1 MTEGIEIEINLYPF
15 ILRAISM
22 VGVNTESMDQALR
35 HEVMK
40 KYMQASVTKKLTEI
54 ANEITLK
61 EVPEFLNFRGER
73 TFAGRTIVRM

>member
-1 MTEGIEIEINLYPF
+1 
-15 ILRAISM
+15 M
-22 VGVNTESMDQALR
+22 VGVNTESMDQTLR
-35 HEVMK
+35 HEVMR

-73 TFAGRTIVRM
+73 KFAGRTIVRM